1 MDEIQLIK
9 EFRSDLP
16 GASGESRQ
24 RARERLE
31 GRFERRR
38 FLALG
43 PRSPRAA
50 VWVAVALLAGLLAG
64 SALAFGGRL
73 VDSIRGKPAPE
84 DVRQHLGYRSTDVFH
99 YVNPVITSRAHGVME
114 FSTSAGRASLWAAPR
129 SDGLTC
135 LWAKVPLAKPYPQG
149 SSPADRYQQSEAC
162 FGRERTLRGRP
173 VKVLSWSDSGEPKY
187 VIGIA
192 TRKVHAVEVR
202 LLEGGARRAKLYDG
216 IFAVGTPPGFTPV
229 SATAFDAQGQ
239 KLGVDTFWPEP
250 SIPAPTNPKRTG
262 PFVEKVVAEQDGYR
276 VAAFVAPASR
286 GGLCYDVE
294 STGTRHRSFCAHPN
308 RGVFPVLWPWEGPP
322 AETRGDAAIWAFV
335 FGQAREGVADVE
347 LRFEDGASSTVPL
360 SDDRFFVA
368 FVTGMNTKPGHRPR
382 ALVARNSAGRV
393 IGTARLD
400 Q

>member
-1 MDEIQLIK
+1 MDEIQLIRG
-9 EFRSDLP
+9 FRSELP

-38 FLALG
+38 FLGLNA
-43 PRSPRAA
+43 RSPRAA
-50 VWVAVALLAGLLAG
+50 VWVAAALLAGLLAG

-84 DVRQHLGYRSTDVFH
+84 DVRQHLGYRSTAVFH

-129 SDGLTC
+129 SDGLMC

-149 SSPADRYQQSEAC
+149 SSPAGRYQQSEAC
-162 FGRERTLRGRP
+162 FGRDRTLRGRP
-173 VKVLSWSDSGEPKY
+173 VKALSWSDSGEPKY

-202 LLEGGARRAKLYDG
+202 FLEGGARRAKLYDG
-216 IFAVGTPPGFTPV
+216 IFAVGTPPGLTPV
-229 SATAFDAQGQ
+229 SATAFDAQGR

-250 SIPAPTNPKRTG
+250 STPAPTNPKRTG
-262 PFVEKVVAEQDGYR
+262 PFVKKVVAEQDGYR
-276 VAAFVAPASR
+276 VTASVAPATR
-286 GGLCYDVE
+286 GGLCYDVA
-294 STGTRHRSFCAHPN
+294 STGTGHRSFCARPD
-308 RGVFPVLWPWEGPP
+308 RRVFPVLRPWEGPP
-322 AETRGDAAIWAFV
+322 AEARGDAAIWAFV
-335 FGQAREGVADVE
+335 FGQAREGAAAVE

-368 FVTGMNTKPGHRPR
+368 FVTGMNTKPGHRPS
-382 ALVARNSAGRV
+382 ALVARDSAGRV